1 LCDYFSNPVFRR
13 EIHTILNRGESVHQL
28 QRAVYF
34 GKVAPERG
42 RQHDEMM
49 AISGS
54 HTLLTNLVL
63 AWNTHRMQETV
74 DRWRVPVGVR
84 DQLKNLIAI
93 VEKLVEPPPVP
104 DAQPTY
110 DPSGLGFAVQRAADS
125 FQKAW
130 AARLG
135 LVVGVT
141 LPAEHWRP
149 AGFAPAGRQ
158 RLCTAHDT
166 VKLDRIANLMRGNE
180 HSGEIICRNRFAV
193 EVTLCLVAS

>member
-93 VEKLVEPPPVP
+93 VRSWSNRHRFPTLSPPMTHP
-104 DAQPTY
+104 
-110 DPSGLGFAVQRAADS
+110 
-125 FQKAW
+125 AW
-130 AARLG
+130 ALPCNARLTVSKRHG
-135 LVVGVT
+135 RRVSAWWSVSRCRRNTGARRDSHPLEDS
-141 LPAEHWRP
+141 A
-149 AGFAPAGRQ
+149 FARRTTQ
-158 RLCTAHDT
+158 S
-166 VKLDRIANLMRGNE
+166 N
-180 HSGEIICRNRFAV
+180 
-193 EVTLCLVAS
+193 